1 MRHKRRHDDVA
12 GQPSQGVVAT
22 SVHRWILAI
31 VAAVLVALLV
41 AGWGLRN
48 PIASFVA
55 TRGMESQGLSCNPV
69 QVRVPSALPPSPIQL
84 APMRCESNEG
94 PLQSIE
100 FHTPLYVDL
109 EGLGI
114 GLVHSES
121 VTIALRAQAHR
132 DVELNTLGDMTRIVG
147 FDEPAVEMMFDSAQM
162 STRKVPPF
170 VVSRANVLRAS
181 RSIATL
187 RDMHIT
193 PTRTGMSISSR
204 DVRVNQAAALGDAS
218 LMMTASPDRV
228 VVDVHFQSNLRAK
241 VTAEHMRALL
251 PNVRFEIGAG
261 ENGAPRR

>member
-1 MRHKRRHDDVA
+1 MRKRPQRVL
-12 GQPSQGVVAT
+12 
-22 SVHRWILAI
+22 WIVAI
-31 VAAVLVALLV
+31 VTALLVALLMG
-41 AGWGLRN
+41 AWWLSD

-55 TRGMESQGLSCNPV
+55 TRAMKSQGLSCNPV

-121 VTIALRAQAHR
+121 VTIALRAQTHR
-132 DVELNTLGDMTRIVG
+132 DVELNSLGDMTRIVG

-162 STRKVPPF
+162 STRTVPHF
-170 VVSRANVLRAS
+170 FVSRANVLRAD

-187 RDMHIT
+187 RDMRVT
-193 PTRTGMSISSR
+193 PVQTGMSISAR
-204 DVRVNQAAALGDAS
+204 DMRVNQASALGDAS
-218 LMMTASPDRV
+218 LKMTSSPDRV
-228 VVDVHFQSNLRAK
+228 LVDVHFQSNLRAK
-241 VTAEHMRALL
+241 VTAEHMRAAR
-251 PNVRFEIGAG
+251 PKVSFEIGVG
-261 ENGAPRR
+261 ENGSHTR

>member
-1 MRHKRRHDDVA
+1 MRKRPRRI
-12 GQPSQGVVAT
+12 S
-22 SVHRWILAI
+22 WIVAI

-41 AGWGLRN
+41 GGWWLRD

-55 TRGMESQGLSCNPV
+55 TRVMESQGLSCNPV

-100 FHTPLYVDL
+100 FHAPLYVDL

-170 VVSRANVLRAS
+170 LVSRAIVLRAG
-181 RSIATL
+181 RLIATL
-187 RDMHIT
+187 RDMRVT
-193 PTRTGMSISSR
+193 PRQTGMSISAR

-218 LMMTASPDRV
+218 LTMTASPDRV

-241 VTAEHMRALL
+241 VTAEHMRALR
-251 PNVRFEIGAG
+251 PNVRFEIAVG
-261 ENGAPRR
+261 ESGSRAR

>member
-1 MRHKRRHDDVA
+1 MRTRPRRVL
-12 GQPSQGVVAT
+12 
-22 SVHRWILAI
+22 WIVAI
-31 VAAVLVALLV
+31 VAAAIVALLV
-41 AGWGLRN
+41 GGWWLRN

-55 TRGMESQGLSCNPV
+55 TRAMKSQGLSCNPV

-132 DVELNTLGDMTRIVG
+132 DVELNSLGDMTRIVG

-162 STRKVPPF
+162 STRTVPIF
-170 VVSRANVLRAS
+170 VVSRANVLRAG

-187 RDMHIT
+187 RDMRVT
-193 PTRTGMSISSR
+193 PVQTGMSISAR
-204 DVRVNQAAALGDAS
+204 DVRVNQASALGDAS
-218 LMMTASPDRV
+218 LIMTASPDRV
-228 VVDVHFQSNLRAK
+228 LVDVHFQSNLRAK
-241 VTAEHMRALL
+241 VTAEHMRALR
-251 PNVRFEIGAG
+251 PSVRFEIGVG
-261 ENGAPRR
+261 ENGARRP